1 MPSDRAGDLYE
12 RLVAGGENAIDE
24 LIQARESEVYFLDF
38 KRSSDQGAG
47 NNLSS
52 NDRNNL
58 AKAISGFGNSEGGV
72 VVWGIDCS
80 DTAGQADVAQAKL
93 PLVDAAAFRARLEG
107 AVSGCTVPA
116 HDQVVS
122 HAMPSHDR
130 QGFVVTHVP
139 KSARAPH
146 QVVPD
151 QRYFMRAGSA
161 FAPVPHAVLQGM
173 FGRRPQPHVFPKY
186 TVAEPVIAENS
197 VFVEC
202 GIGLYND
209 GPGIARDAYVVVTVH
224 SVPGPDCTV
233 SYERSDALNWSGGMA
248 FGIRISLVT
257 NDGFRIAPET
267 FVQPLVHRV
276 DFRPPFERDLKV
288 KILVGCDGSEP
299 YRGEWMN
306 SRERI
311 DEAFC
316 DVLDGRLTGHD
327 ASAALLG
334 VPIGSDTAP

>member
-1 MPSDRAGDLYE
+1 MPSNRADDLYE
-12 RLVAGGENAIDE
+12 RLVAGGETAIDE

-38 KRSSDQGAG
+38 KRSSDHGIG

-52 NDRNNL
+52 TDRNNL

-72 VVWGIDCS
+72 IVWGVDCS
-80 DTAGQADVAQAKL
+80 DTAGQGDVAQAKL
-93 PLVDAAAFRARLEG
+93 PLADAAAFRARLEG

-116 HDQVVS
+116 HDRVVS
-122 HAMPSHDR
+122 HAISSRAR

-173 FGRRPQPHVFPKY
+173 FGRRPQPHVFPRY
-186 TVAEPVIAENS
+186 TLAEPAVADDS
-197 VFVEC
+197 VSVDC
-202 GIGLYND
+202 GICLYND
-209 GPGIARDAYVVVTVH
+209 GPGIARDAYVVVTVL
-224 SVPGPDCTV
+224 SVPGPVCTA
-233 SYERSDALNWSGGMA
+233 SYERSDPSNWSGGMT

-267 FVQPLVHRV
+267 FVQPLVLRV
-276 DFRPPFERDLKV
+276 EFRPPFERDLKV
-288 KILVGCDGSEP
+288 NILAGCDGSKP
-299 YRGEWMN
+299 YRGEWTS

-311 DEAFC
+311 NEAFC
-316 DVLDGRLTGHD
+316 DVLERRLTGHE
-327 ASAALLG
+327 ASSTLLG
-334 VPIGSDTAP
+334 VSTGNDTAF